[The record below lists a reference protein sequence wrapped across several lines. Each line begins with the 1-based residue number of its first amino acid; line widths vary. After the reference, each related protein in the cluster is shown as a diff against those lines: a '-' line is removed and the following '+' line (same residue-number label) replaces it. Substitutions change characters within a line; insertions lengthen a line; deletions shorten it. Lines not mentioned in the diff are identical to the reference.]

1 MDVSNNPKRSSPEER
16 VEPRGKAGRP
26 KMFKHG
32 TDRPDGTKRE
42 GDEIP
47 ETTSRKKS
55 KRTNKNKE
63 KIQKRLEAKMAKEAT
78 VNIEAEDAD
87 DEEEHKKGKQSKAN
101 NTKTNNTK

>member
-47 ETTSRKKS
+47 ETTTRKKS

-63 KIQKRLEAKMAKEAT
+63 KVQKNWKQKWQ
-78 VNIEAEDAD
+78 
-87 DEEEHKKGKQSKAN
+87 KKQQLM
-101 NTKTNNTK
+101 